1 MRKYLA
7 LLLCVYLVFAGLTP
21 ARAQNQNT
29 ASLSLYAL
37 QTGAFPLISAGLDV
51 FDSAG
56 NVVTGLK
63 PAEITLLEDNKPLSP
78 TSLHEVKVGVKF
90 ALALDPGPTFA
101 YRDANAVTRYAKI
114 EQILKSWASSHSDS
128 LGEDLSLVPT

>member
-7 LLLCVYLVFAGLTP
+7 ILLSLFLLFVGLVP
-21 ARAQNQNT
+21 ARAQSQNT
-29 ASLSLYAL
+29 AHISLYAL
-37 QTGAFPLISAGLDV
+37 QTGAFPAISAGLDV

-63 PAEITLLEDNKPLSP
+63 SGAITLLEDNKPVSI
-78 TSLHEVKVGVKF
+78 TSLQEVKVGVEF

-101 YRDANAVTRYAKI
+101 YRDANAVTRYDKVV
-114 EQILKSWASSHSDS
+114 QIR
-128 LGEDLSLVPT
+128 